1 MLEKYEHTLQNWIEG
16 IVESGDD
23 DALFASGYLQGHFAV
38 VLSQL
43 EIEENQ
49 DLSCLSAKM
58 QVCLDLAKEE
68 LVEHDYQLVEDAWQ
82 ALRQRIAA

>member
-1 MLEKYEHTLQNWIEG
+1 MLEKYEQTLQNWIEG

-43 EIEENQ
+43 EAEENQ
-49 DLSCLSAKM
+49 GLNHLSLKM
-58 QVCLDLAKEE
+58 QTCLDLAKEE
-68 LVEHDYQLVEDAWQ
+68 LIEQDYVLVEAAWGQ
-82 ALRQRIAA
+82 LRHQIAA